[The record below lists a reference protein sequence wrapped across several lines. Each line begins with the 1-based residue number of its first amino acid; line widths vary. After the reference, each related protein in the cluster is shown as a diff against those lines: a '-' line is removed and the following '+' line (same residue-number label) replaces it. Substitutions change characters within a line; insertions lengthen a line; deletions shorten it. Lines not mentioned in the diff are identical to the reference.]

1 MGGVYRAREAPH
13 HDRSVNIPAHG
24 MVAALVMSRGRGHVP
39 LSSAPSGRALPRREP
54 AQRPV
59 KCHQIERPP
68 DDLVCPLGAVARLT
82 LGIGS
87 RADHDRH
94 FGASSPDVADQG
106 CPVTIQ
112 EREVDKDH
120 VRRES
125 LAHDLGVRAP
135 AGRHRHEASGQQ
147 VVAEEPAEVRLVLD
161 EQDEPTR
168 SGRGAR
174 SVARPGAAL
183 TTHRP
188 IASTAVIIHDQ
199 RVVSTPTI
207 WRTDRITSQTSASV
221 MRG

>member
-1 MGGVYRAREAPH
+1 MAVVYRAREAPR
-13 HDRSVNIPAHG
+13 HDRGVNMAAHG
-24 MVAALVMSRGRGHVP
+24 MVAARVMSGGRGHLP
-39 LSSAPSGRALPRREP
+39 LWSAPSGRALAGREP

-59 KCHQIERPP
+59 KRHQIERSP
-68 DDLVCPLGAVARLT
+68 DDLVRPLEAAARLT

-106 CPVTIQ
+106 CPVTIR
-112 EREVDKDH
+112 EREVDEDH
-120 VRRES
+120 VRREN

-168 SGRGAR
+168 SGRVAS

-183 TTHRP
+183 TAHRP
-188 IASTAVIIHDQ
+188 IASNAVIMPDQ
-199 RVVSTPTI
+199 CVVSTPTI